1 MMFHANIFKR
11 LRSDVVM
18 ITCYFIN
25 RTPTEVHK
33 KICPFEELHQTYI
46 TFLADPKQYQ
56 CLVGQLIYLN
66 HPWPELRYAIHIL
79 TQVMHVSK
87 EAHLDAENRVVRD
100 LKGSSGQGILLS
112 SNSDLSL
119 TVYCDSHWNACFLTK
134 RLLSA
139 YVVMLGG
146 SPISCKA
153 KKKTRWVSLSL
164 FC

>member
-1 MMFHANIFKR
+1 
-11 LRSDVVM
+11 
-18 ITCYFIN
+18 
-25 RTPTEVHK
+25 
-33 KICPFEELHQTYI
+33 
-46 TFLADPKQYQ
+46 
-56 CLVGQLIYLN
+56 
-66 HPWPELRYAIHIL
+66 
-79 TQVMHVSK
+79 MHVSK